1 MQKPIWMSAAA
12 IALAISAAA
21 LLSMPAQH
29 ASAQAVG
36 AYVNAVNLDIA
47 PGEMEKFLVA
57 IKENGAASVKEPG
70 CRRFDIVIDAKNPNH
85 VFLFEVYDNE
95 AALTAHRNTEHFKKY
110 MAETGKMVTGRN
122 VRAMTAVAFKFEVTP
137 VPRNCRI
144 TFVLA
149 IATSMNAFD
158 SSLLA
163 DQ

>member
-12 IALAISAAA
+12 IALAISASA
-21 LLSMPAQH
+21 LLSMPAQR
-29 ASAQAVG
+29 ASAQAIG
-36 AYVNAVNLDIA
+36 AYVNAVDLDIA

-70 CRRFDIVIDAKNPNH
+70 CRRFDIVVDAKNPNH

-122 VRAMTAVAFKFEVTP
+122 VRAMTRSRSIRSDAGAP
-137 VPRNCRI
+137 
-144 TFVLA
+144 A
-149 IATSMNAFD
+149 IAGSHSFWRLPLQPSRRWATS
-158 SSLLA
+158 
-163 DQ
+163 